1 MKPMGVL
8 ALVVLAWLAVSCS
21 ELGGGWIVLQGN
33 AAFQRGEFQKASLA
47 YMGVSPQPDS
57 QTVVLYN
64 LGNVDNALGEV
75 NTALSV
81 WKSIKQPGSDELQFR
96 LAFNTGHLL
105 YQRGQYEEAYNEFKA
120 ALILKPSN
128 LESKRNLE
136 LSLLKIQS
144 FALGLTPRAQT
155 TAPVAK
161 DTDKAML
168 DYINRLEGSR
178 WKANNQQGASVPS
191 SSDW

>member
-1 MKPMGVL
+1 MRATLVCAVALLGLL
-8 ALVVLAWLAVSCS
+8 ASCTDFS
-21 ELGGGWIVLQGN
+21 DGWVVLQGN

-47 YMGVSPQPDS
+47 YLEVSPQPAS
-57 QTVVLYN
+57 QGVVLYN
-64 LGNVDNALGEV
+64 LGNVDNALGEA

-81 WKSIKQPGSDELQFR
+81 WKSITQPGSDELQFR

-105 YQRGQYEEAYNEFKA
+105 YQRGQYEEAYDQFKA
-120 ALILKPSN
+120 ALSLKPSN
-128 LESKRNLE
+128 LDAKRNLE

-144 FALGLTPRAQT
+144 FGLGLTPRTQATVT
-155 TAPVAK
+155 TAK
-161 DTDKAML
+161 ETDKAML

-178 WKANNQQGASVPS
+178 WKANNQLDTTVPS